1 MPQHIDKSQLAFFS
15 AFCLFLST
23 LEFLIPKPLP
33 FLRIGLANLPLL
45 VSLKS
50 QPPRFT
56 VALCLLKIA
65 GQAVVGGSLFSYIFL
80 FSAAGSLASVAVM
93 LGCGRLF
100 GEKMTLAGIGV
111 LGSLASNVTQ
121 IFLARSFFLGEGAV
135 LIAPP
140 FLLIGCATGLFLGLF
155 AQAALE
161 KSQWIRVLPPRPE
174 YGRAEGRQPREA
186 RRAYFIFLCGLVS
199 VFPFIYTGP
208 LAAKAV
214 LSVLYMALARF
225 SGRKIR
231 ILPNA
236 VLLLTVTALHCLR
249 PFGKVIFMLGSWP
262 LTEGALETGLLR
274 SLTLIGLVYLSRLT
288 VRPQLRFP
296 GRAGGIFSAMLC
308 DFERITGC
316 GLRIR
321 RKDFW
326 ADLDRLF
333 AAVYESGA
341 PPVQTAAAVCTGS
354 GAGSV
359 FSRYAPWALFALA
372 NWAVYVAARF

>member
-1 MPQHIDKSQLAFFS
+1 MPRHIDKNQLAFFG

-45 VSLKS
+45 VSLRL

-56 VALCLLKIA
+56 LALCLLKIA

-80 FSAAGSLASVAVM
+80 FSAAGSIASAAVM

-100 GEKMTLAGIGV
+100 GEKMSLAGIGV

-140 FLLIGCATGLFLGLF
+140 FLLVGCATGLLLGLF
-155 AQAALE
+155 AQTAME
-161 KSQWIRVLPPRPE
+161 KSQWIRVLPPRPGYGHAE
-174 YGRAEGRQPREA
+174 YGREEGRTPGETRL
-186 RRAYFIFLCGLVS
+186 AYVIFLCGLVS

-208 LAAKAV
+208 LAAKA
-214 LSVLYMALARF
+214 LLAVLYMALAGF

-296 GRAGGIFSAMLC
+296 GRAGGIFSAMLR

-341 PPVQTAAAVCTGS
+341 PGSGGNPPAGAAAPPG
-354 GAGSV
+354 
-359 FSRYAPWALFALA
+359 
-372 NWAVYVAARF
+372 